1 MALPKIKHPTYSV
14 TIPSTGQEINIRPFT
29 VQEEKLLLMAKSS
42 DNVNDTVT
50 TIKQVINN
58 CIMENVDIDK
68 LSTFDIEY
76 LFIKLRAKSVGE
88 IVDLEYIVP
97 ETKENIKFKI
107 NLDEIQVKKNP
118 DHKNKFNLYENIGVV
133 MRYPTLNELKNI
145 QNVDSQ
151 NDVDNQNDSMEVLF
165 KCIDKIYDDD
175 TVYNDFNEQ
184 ELQEFVNSLPIDS
197 LNNIKNFFET
207 MPSVEHNVKLKTND
221 GKEIDVN
228 LKGLNSFFT

>member
-107 NLDEIQVKKNP
+107 NLDEIQVKKILII
-118 DHKNKFNLYENIGVV
+118 KINLIYMKI
-133 MRYPTLNELKNI
+133 L
-145 QNVDSQ
+145 
-151 NDVDNQNDSMEVLF
+151 VL
-165 KCIDKIYDDD
+165 
-175 TVYNDFNEQ
+175 
-184 ELQEFVNSLPIDS
+184 L
-197 LNNIKNFFET
+197 
-207 MPSVEHNVKLKTND
+207 
-221 GKEIDVN
+221 
-228 LKGLNSFFT
+228 